1 MKNLWEKIKAW
12 ILAKWAVLKTW
23 VIAKPWVW
31 IKKNWFMIINYLVI
45 ALAYNNIYGKEGV
58 VGAEVLLGLWIF
70 ASIAY
75 AGWKLFNKKKEKP
88 CECKCPK
95 CGTQFPCKCEK

>member
-1 MKNLWEKIKAW
+1 MKKLWEKIKAW
-12 ILAKWAVLKTW
+12 FLQKALPWLKELWLKIKTW
-23 VIAKPWVW
+23 F
-31 IKKNWFMIINYLVI
+31 KKNWFMFVNYVVI
-45 ALAYNNIYGKEGV
+45 VLAYNNIYGKEGV

-75 AGWKLFNKKKEKP
+75 AGWKWFNKKKEKP